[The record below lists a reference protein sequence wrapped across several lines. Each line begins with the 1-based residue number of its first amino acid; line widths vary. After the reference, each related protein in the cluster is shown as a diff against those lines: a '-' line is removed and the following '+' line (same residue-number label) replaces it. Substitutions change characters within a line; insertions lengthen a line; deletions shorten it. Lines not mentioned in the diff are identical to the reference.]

1 MKLHEI
7 GLPSISGST
16 HHRSK
21 GGLPSVGMGA
31 GGGGPE
37 LEKEP
42 SFSEKDHVPLGI
54 RGGHID
60 VEALGTSDDQALPPI
75 GHRHYGFYGNKGQ
88 KTLRNTLH
96 NDMMGGARMQQAGAS
111 TSSGANSG
119 SSNSNKMK
127 AFSRNL
133 HMRFPSNVSSMSSS
147 HATGNSSKRNSKYVS
162 PYSQRFIASQA
173 QSSNS
178 GR

>member
-16 HHRSK
+16 HRAK
-21 GGLPSVGMGA
+21 AGGGLPNVGV
-31 GGGGPE
+31 GGPGGE

-42 SFSEKDHVPLGI
+42 SFSEKDHPVPLGI

-60 VEALGTSDDQALPPI
+60 VEALGAGEDQTLPPI
-75 GHRHYGFYGNKGQ
+75 GHRQYGFYGSKGQ

-96 NDMMGGARMQQAGAS
+96 AHSDVMGGGRMPQAGAS
-111 TSSGANSG
+111 TSS
-119 SSNSNKMK
+119 SSTSNKMK

-133 HMRFPSNVSSMSSS
+133 HMRFPSNVSTN
-147 HATGNSSKRNSKYVS
+147 HATSNSSKRNSKYVS

-173 QSSNS
+173 QSNSNS